1 MDTGIAAYV
10 PQVAWSQIAP
20 FVILTLGGLLI
31 LALDALLDIVVKG
44 ITARRRDGVLTWVTA
59 GTMVVSGMLFYGNTI
74 GTSGRPFFEGALR
87 ADEFGNLGA
96 LIVLFGALV
105 FVAMSP
111 RLIRDRKLPAGEM
124 YALLLFA
131 VGGMTLLTVANEL
144 VTAFVCIEILSLALY
159 VLTGIDR
166 RNPRS
171 GEAAFK
177 YFILGAF
184 ASAFLVLGIAFIYG
198 ATGTT
203 QLFGTGRLMQQ
214 MQVSESRIGAR
225 QLISDKQSYD
235 LGLDEILFAGERP
248 IRTATY
254 ETEQEGRAI
263 VTKTSVETKT
273 QPLNP
278 IWLFLGFVLVL
289 AGLCFKLSLAPF
301 HMWAPDVYEGAPTI
315 VTMLIATASKVA
327 AFAFLIHFV
336 EALSFWEHFPSASL
350 FLLSSVAAVSIAWGN
365 LGALTQTRMKRM
377 LAYSSI
383 AHGGYI
389 LVGVATLVSASVFSD
404 PESHERIRNAILF
417 YLFGYT
423 LMNVLAF
430 GIAAYLGKEGEGEI
444 AAYRGLSARR
454 PVLAGGMALAMISL
468 LGLGIPGTIGFWGKY
483 FVIKEAVSSGMTFL
497 AGVAF
502 IGSALSAYY
511 YLRVVVA
518 MYMLPAE
525 KDEPAAGAT
534 MQPNTG
540 YVFTLGLSG
549 ALIFFFG
556 ILPALFWALGG

>member
-1 MDTGIAAYV
+1 METGITAYV

-44 ITARRRDGVLTWVTA
+44 ITPQRRDSVLTWVT
-59 GTMVVSGMLFYGNTI
+59 GGSLFVTGMMFYGNVI
-74 GTSGRPFFEGALR
+74 GTTGRPFFEGALR

-96 LIVLFGALV
+96 LIVIFGSLV

-111 RLIRDRKLPAGEM
+111 RLIREKKLPAGEM

-131 VGGMTLLTVANEL
+131 VAGMTLLSVANEL
-144 VTAFVCIEILSLALY
+144 VTAFVCIEILSLSLY
-159 VLTGIDR
+159 VLTGMNR
-166 RNPRS
+166 RSPRS

-214 MQVSESRIGAR
+214 MQASEARIGAR
-225 QLISDKQSYD
+225 QLIADKQSYD
-235 LGLDEILFAGERP
+235 LGLDEILYAGERP
-248 IRTATY
+248 VRTAVF
-254 ETEQEGRAI
+254 EAEQEGRAI
-263 VTKTSVETKT
+263 IASTRVEVET

-278 IWLFLGFVLVL
+278 IWLFLGFVLIF

-301 HMWAPDVYEGAPTI
+301 HMWAPDVYEGAPSI
-315 VTMLIATASKVA
+315 VAMLIATASKVA
-327 AFAFLIHFV
+327 AFAFLIHLV
-336 EALSFWEHFPSASL
+336 EAMAVWEHFPAASL
-350 FLLSSVAAVSIAWGN
+350 FLLSSVATVSILWGN
-365 LGALTQTRMKRM
+365 LGAITQTRMKRM

-389 LVGVATLVSASVFSD
+389 LVGVATLVSAASFND
-404 PESHERIRNAILF
+404 PLAHERIRNSILF

-444 AAYRGLSARR
+444 AAYRGLSTRR
-454 PVLAGGMALAMISL
+454 PVLAAGMTLAMISL

-483 FVIKEAVSSGMTFL
+483 FVIKEAVNAGMTFL
-497 AGVAF
+497 AWISF
-502 IGSALSAYY
+502 IGSAISAYY

-518 MYMLPAE
+518 MYMLPEE
-525 KDEPAAGAT
+525 KETPVAGGVLQT
-534 MQPNTG
+534 NTG
-540 YVFTLGLSG
+540 YTFSLGLSG
-549 ALIFFFG
+549 AMICFFG
-556 ILPALFWALGG
+556 ILPALFWALGS